1 MLNEYSSV
9 DRRTLACCPACFVWV
24 IHTMVPARPHNPSFA
39 RTLASAK
46 KTMVLSEILHLAV
59 DSFRTNKVRFALTA
73 LGMVMGSASVILVVT
88 IGLTGKQYAIDL
100 IQGIGSN
107 MITADYQGGGSG
119 TGNGSPDFLT
129 KDDVTAVDEQ
139 VPGIVASSPM
149 LEMHDRISF
158 GDGKV
163 KDVLVLGVSPQY
175 KKVRNLIVLSGRF
188 FDDQDASSHAK
199 VAVVTV
205 PFAKNLFGGADAA
218 INKTFSISGIPFT
231 IIGIFKERVYTFGLS
246 EVADQTILI
255 PYPVAQYF
263 TGTDAVKQIFFSVRD
278 FSDTP
283 RARADIARVI
293 QSRHR
298 ASSVYDVIEYT
309 ALVTTAAQIANI
321 MTLVLLLVSAVTL
334 AVSGVGI
341 MNIMLAT
348 VRSRI
353 REIGIRKA
361 VGATYREI
369 QLQFLAEAVLISL
382 SGGLIGTLLGLA
394 LPLSIRFFTAFRIPI
409 SPWSVVISLSTAML
423 VGILFGTLPATRAAQ
438 MDPVDAL
445 RYD

>member
-1 MLNEYSSV
+1 
-9 DRRTLACCPACFVWV
+9 
-24 IHTMVPARPHNPSFA
+24 MVPVRTHNPAFA

-46 KTMVLSEILHLAV
+46 KTMVMSEIISLAL

-88 IGLTGKQYAIDL
+88 IGLTGKQYAINL
-100 IQGIGSN
+100 IQGIGAN
-107 MITADYQGGGSG
+107 MIVADYQGGGLG
-119 TGNGSPDFLT
+119 TANANPDYLT
-129 KDDVTAVDEQ
+129 NDDLSAVDEQ
-139 VPGIVASSPM
+139 VPGLTASSPM

-163 KDVLVLGVSPQY
+163 KDILVLGVSPGY
-175 KKVRNLIVLSGRF
+175 ENIRNLVILSGRF
-188 FDDQDASSHAK
+188 FDDQDSISHAK

-205 PFAKNLFGGADAA
+205 PFAQALAGDGSDV
-218 INKTFSISGIPFT
+218 INRTFSIRGIPFT
-231 IIGIFKERVYTFGLS
+231 IIGTFKERVDTFGMS
-246 EVADQTILI
+246 EVAKQTILI
-255 PYPVAQYF
+255 PYPVARYF
-263 TGTDAVKQIFFSVRD
+263 TGTNAVKQMFFSVRD
-278 FSDTP
+278 YNDIP
-283 RARADIARVI
+283 RARSEIARVI

-298 ASSVYDVIEYT
+298 ANSVYDVNEYT
-309 ALVTTAAQIANI
+309 ALVTTAGQIANI
-321 MTLVLLLVSAVTL
+321 LTLVLLLVSAVTL

-369 QLQFLAEAVLISL
+369 QLQFLTEAILISL
-382 SGGLIGTLLGLA
+382 SGGIVGTLLGLA
-394 LPLSIRFFTAFRIPI
+394 IPFSISVFTDYHIPI
-409 SPWSVVISLSTAML
+409 SYWSVVISLGTAML

-438 MDPVDAL
+438 MDPVEAL
-445 RYD
+445 KYE

>member
-1 MLNEYSSV
+1 
-9 DRRTLACCPACFVWV
+9 
-24 IHTMVPARPHNPSFA
+24 MVPTRPHNPSFA

-46 KTMVLSEILHLAV
+46 QTMVLSEILHLAF

-88 IGLTGKQYAIDL
+88 IGLTGKQYAIHL

-107 MITADYQGGGSG
+107 MITADYQGGNTG
-119 TGNGSPDFLT
+119 TANGSPDYLT
-129 KDDVTAVDEQ
+129 ADDVTAVDEQ

-175 KKVRNLIVLSGRF
+175 RKVRNLIVLSGRF
-188 FDDQDASSHAK
+188 FDEQDASSHAK

-205 PFAKNLFGGADAA
+205 PFAKNLFGSADAA
-218 INKTFSISGIPFT
+218 INQSFSISGIPFT
-231 IIGIFKERVYTFGLS
+231 IIGTFKERVYTFGLS

-255 PYPVAQYF
+255 PYQVARYF
-263 TGTDAVKQIFFSVRD
+263 TGTDAVKQMFFSVRD

-283 RARADIARVI
+283 RARDAISRVI

-298 ASSVYDVIEYT
+298 PNSVYDVIEYT

-382 SGGLIGTLLGLA
+382 SGGLVGTLLGLA
-394 LPLSIRFFTAFRIPI
+394 LPLSIRFFTAYSIPI
-409 SPWSVVISLSTAML
+409 SPWSVVISLTTAML

-438 MDPVDAL
+438 MDPVESL

>member
-1 MLNEYSSV
+1 MS
-9 DRRTLACCPACFVWV
+9 
-24 IHTMVPARPHNPSFA
+24 ARIHNPSFA

-46 KTMVLSEILHLAV
+46 QTMVLSEILHLAF

-88 IGLTGKQYAIDL
+88 IGLTGKQYAVNY

-107 MITADYQGGGSG
+107 MITADYQGGGDE
-119 TGNGSPDFLT
+119 SPDFLK
-129 KDDVTAVDEQ
+129 KDDLTAVDEQ

-175 KKVRNLIVLSGRF
+175 RKVRNLVVLAGRF
-188 FDDQDASSHAK
+188 FDEQDAISHSK

-205 PFAKNLFGGADAA
+205 PFAENLFGDMNNA
-218 INKTFSISGIPFT
+218 INKTFSIKGIPFT
-231 IIGIFKERVYTFGLS
+231 IIGIFKERVNTYGQM
-246 EVADQTILI
+246 EIANQTILI
-255 PYPVAQYF
+255 PYPVARYF
-263 TGTDAVKQIFFSVRD
+263 TGTDAVKQIFFSARD
-278 FSDTP
+278 FSDVP
-283 RARADIARVI
+283 RARNEIAKVI

-298 ASSVYDVIEYT
+298 ANSVYDVNENA
-309 ALVTTAAQIANI
+309 ALLTTVERIANI
-321 MTLVLLLVSAVTL
+321 LTVVLLLVSAVTL

-382 SGGLIGTLLGLA
+382 SGGILGTLLGLA
-394 LPLSIRFFTAFRIPI
+394 IPLSARFFLPADLIPI
-409 SPWSVVISLSTAML
+409 SPWSVVISLGTAML

-438 MDPVDAL
+438 MDAVEAL

>member
-1 MLNEYSSV
+1 MSA
-9 DRRTLACCPACFVWV
+9 RT
-24 IHTMVPARPHNPSFA
+24 HNPSFA

-46 KTMVLSEILHLAV
+46 QTMVLSEILHLAF

-88 IGLTGKQYAIDL
+88 IGLTGKQYAIHL

-107 MITADYQGGGSG
+107 MITADYQGGG
-119 TGNGSPDFLT
+119 TGMGDETPDYLT

-163 KDVLVLGVSPQY
+163 KDILVLGVSPQY
-175 KKVRNLIVLSGRF
+175 KDVRNLIVLSGRF
-188 FDDQDASSHAK
+188 FDQQDTLSHAQ

-205 PFAKNLFGGADAA
+205 PFANNLFGSADAA
-218 INKTFSISGIPFT
+218 INQSFSIKGIPFT
-231 IIGIFKERVYTFGLS
+231 IIGTFKERVYTFGLS

-283 RARADIARVI
+283 RARAAIAHVI

-298 ASSVYDVIEYT
+298 PNSVYDVIEYT

-369 QLQFLAEAVLISL
+369 QLQFLAEAILISL
-382 SGGLIGTLLGLA
+382 SGGLVGTLLGLA
-394 LPLSIRFFTAFRIPI
+394 LPLSIRFFTAYSIPI

-438 MDPVDAL
+438 MDPVESL